1 MMKRRAL
8 TVLMGMFLLASPAF
22 AQQKTVTGKVTSEHG
37 SPLADVGVV
46 VKGTS
51 SGTATNP
58 EGTYSLRASAG
69 QVLQFRFIGTVPVER
84 TVGASDVI
92 DVQLRRTATNLD
104 AVVVTALGQTT
115 AQRALGFAAQQ
126 VEGADIA
133 QTQRM
138 NFVNSLQGRVAGV
151 EVISTSGS
159 PGASSSITIR
169 GISSIS
175 SSNQPLMIVD
185 GMPLDNKVLHTNV
198 FASSRGGSTNSFE
211 NRSVDFTN
219 RSADLNP
226 DDIESLVVLKGP
238 EASALYGIDAA
249 NGAIVIT
256 TKRGRAGTGGMEFST
271 SFKMEGTRGY
281 PELQQVYDSSG
292 VASAASS
299 SLLYFGNPYPAG
311 TQLYDNAKG
320 FFKTAMSQQHNLNFS
335 GGSTDQRLS
344 YRVSGS
350 MGKQLGFVP
359 NTSYDRYNVT
369 GTTQSQVANWLNA
382 DLSMLYTYSDNLQ
395 AFKGVGSP
403 LLGLMVWP
411 QSDNAKDW
419 LTPAGTRRRL
429 TINAASVE
437 YDNPYFMVNRNRIES
452 KNNRLFSNLTLT
464 VTPFSWGY
472 VKTQLGIDAYTNQNL
487 ILRHPE
493 SQAGA
498 SFGGVLDVADDV
510 TRNLTSQTLFNI
522 NSYAITDDIAIT
534 GLLGNAITSQKSMTD
549 AMTGQDFLDP
559 NFVSINNT
567 NLRYSQQTTTQRRL
581 VSGFGQA
588 TIDFRRYVYLT
599 VTGRNDW
606 TSTIPRERN
615 SFFYPSIST
624 SFIFSD
630 AFPSVANFMSGK
642 LRAAYAEVGRD
653 AKPYSY
659 RPSLEYKITSYG
671 GYGYGFWGPNRNLKP
686 EFAKSFEFGGE
697 FSFLNDRLGLDA
709 TYYTKQTFD
718 QIVQNIRGSYGT
730 GFILFNLNGARTKNA
745 GLELTVRGIPMI
757 RSDFE
762 WDVLANFDKSAG
774 KTLALPNALPESYN
788 SDTWLYGNV
797 RNGTMPGLSTRSLTG
812 NFYLRNKDG
821 QVLIDPTTGLP
832 IRSGDFIDAG
842 YDRHPDFMVGLTN
855 SFRYRDLSLN
865 FLVDFRRGGDI
876 LNATQHY
883 LTARGLTPQT
893 LDRWEPRVVSG
904 VLRDGK
910 ENTANPTP
918 NNIVVVPALN
928 TGYYSNMSEELFI
941 EEDINWLRLRD
952 ITLTY
957 QLPKRIMQNAS
968 VFVTATDLFLLT
980 NYSGLDPIGSATTVA
995 TGGSG
1000 GAGIDYGGMPIPR
1013 GISFGTKVRF

>member
-1 MMKRRAL
+1 
-8 TVLMGMFLLASPAF
+8 MFLCAAQAS
-22 AQQKTVTGKVTSEHG
+22 AQQKTITGKVTSEHG
-37 SPLADVGVV
+37 SPLADVQVV
-46 VKGTS
+46 IKGTTT
-51 SGTATNP
+51 GGATNE
-58 EGTYSLRASAG
+58 EGNYSLRASPG
-69 QVLQFRFIGTVPVER
+69 QVLQFRFIGTVPMER
-84 TVGASDVI
+84 TIGASDVI
-92 DVQLRRTATNLD
+92 DVVLRRTATSLD
-104 AVVVTALGQTT
+104 AVVVTAMGQTT
-115 AQRALGFAAQQ
+115 SQRALGTAQQ
-126 VEGADIA
+126 TVEGAAIQ

-138 NFVNSLQGRVAGV
+138 NFVNALQGRVAGV

-175 SSNQPLMIVD
+175 SSNQPLMIID

-198 FASSRGGSTNSFE
+198 FASSRGGSPNSFE

-256 TKRGRAGTGGMEFST
+256 TKRGRAGTGGMEYST
-271 SFKMEGTRGY
+271 NFKVESTRGY

-292 VASAASS
+292 VASATSN

-311 TQLYDNAKG
+311 TQLYDNASG
-320 FFKTAMSQQHNLNFS
+320 FFQSAMSQQHNLNFS
-335 GGSTDQRLS
+335 GGSADQKLS

-369 GTTQSQVANWLNA
+369 GATQSQVTRWLNA
-382 DLSMLYTYSDNLQ
+382 DLSMLYTYADNLQ
-395 AFKGVGSP
+395 AFKGAGSP

-411 QSDNAKDW
+411 QSDDARDW
-419 LTPAGTRRRL
+419 VTPAGTRRRL
-429 TINAASVE
+429 TANAASVE
-437 YDNPYFMVNRNRIES
+437 YDNPYFMVNRNRIQS
-452 KNNRLFSNLTLT
+452 KNNRLVSNLALT

-472 VKTQLGIDAYTNQNL
+472 FKSQLGIDAYTNQNL

-493 SQAGA
+493 SQAGF
-498 SFGGVLDVADDV
+498 SWNGVLDVADDV
-510 TRNLTSQTLFNI
+510 TKNLTGQTLFNV

-534 GLLGNAITSQKSMTD
+534 GFVGGSVMDQKSMTD

-581 VSGFGQA
+581 MSGFGQA
-588 TIDFRRYVYLT
+588 TVDFKRYLYLT

-615 SFFYPSIST
+615 SFFYPSVST

-630 AFPSVANFMSGK
+630 AIPALANYVNGK
-642 LRAAYAEVGRD
+642 VRAAYAEVGRD
-653 AKPYSY
+653 ARPYSY
-659 RPSLEYKITSYG
+659 RPALEYKVTSYG
-671 GYGYGFWGPNRNLKP
+671 GYGYGFWGPNRNLRP
-686 EFAKSFEFGGE
+686 EFVKSWEFGGE

-709 TYYTKQTFD
+709 TYYSKQTFD

-730 GFILFNLNGARTKNA
+730 GFVLFNLNGAQTKNA
-745 GLELTVRGIPMI
+745 GLELTLRGIPI
-757 RSDFE
+757 IKSDFE
-762 WDVLANFDKSAG
+762 WDVLANFDKAKG
-774 KTLALPNALPESYN
+774 RTLKLPNALPESYN

-812 NFYLRNKDG
+812 NFYVRNRQG

-832 IRSGDFIDAG
+832 IRDGNFIDGG
-842 YDRHPDFMVGLTN
+842 YDRQPDFMVGLTN

-893 LDRWEPRVVSG
+893 LDRWEPRVVEG

-910 ENTANPTP
+910 ENSATPTP

-928 TGYYSNMSEELFI
+928 TAYYTGMSEELFI
-941 EEDINWLRLRD
+941 EKDINWLRLRD
-952 ITLTY
+952 ITLNY
-957 QLPKRIMQNAS
+957 QLPKRILPNAS
-968 VFVTATDLFLLT
+968 VFMTATDLFLIT

-1000 GAGIDYGGMPIPR
+1000 GAGIDYGGFPIPR
-1013 GISFGTKVRF
+1013 GLSFGTKVRF